1 MKRLIRGVVDLS
13 KKITTNLERAYNETY
28 ACEDYMH
35 EICKRAKIIQE
46 RNKQFAIETTT
57 NFIMMNAYREHNFL
71 MPPGQAR
78 EIAKVTVEMAR
89 EQGLLDIMNE
99 PKEDYNGKLLWRTE

>member
-1 MKRLIRGVVDLS
+1 MKRLIKGVVDLS
-13 KKITTNLERAYNETY
+13 KAIATNLERAYDETY
-28 ACEDYMH
+28 ACVDYMH
-35 EICKRAKIIQE
+35 EICKRARVIQE

-57 NFIMMNAYREHNFL
+57 SLVIMNTYRDHNFL
-71 MPPGQAR
+71 MPEEQAR

-99 PKEDYNGKLLWRTE
+99 PKEDYNGKLL